1 LIYDDRSASPQ
12 ANTLQKKKKKKKKE
26 KEKEVKSMELFSD
39 ELYEHMQPS
48 L

>member
-1 LIYDDRSASPQ
+1 MIDLPVRKQ
-12 ANTLQKKKKKKKKE
+12 TLCKKKKKKKKKE

>member
-1 LIYDDRSASPQ
+1 MIDLPVRKQ
-12 ANTLQKKKKKKKKE
+12 TLCKKKKKK
-26 KEKEVKSMELFSD
+26 KEKEVKSMELFSN